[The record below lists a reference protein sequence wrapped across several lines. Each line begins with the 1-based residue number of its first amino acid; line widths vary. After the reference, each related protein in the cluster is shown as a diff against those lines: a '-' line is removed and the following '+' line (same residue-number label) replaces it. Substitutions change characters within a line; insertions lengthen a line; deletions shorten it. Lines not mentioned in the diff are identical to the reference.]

1 MNAATSTRTADRTAD
16 RTAAAR
22 TASGSRPAGTRS
34 AAAAAGAAA
43 GAKGADGAVEELCS
57 AVFASLRRKD
67 QRERGRQ
74 YVQGLLTA
82 EGRKSIRNIALQLDR
97 AGAAGGAGAAA
108 AEQSL
113 HHFIAA
119 STWDWQPIRAALAEY
134 LGRTAPLN
142 AWVAQPMAIPKGGE
156 HSVGA
161 GHRFDPHRGQ
171 MFRGQQAFGI
181 WYTSAPVVTPVGWR
195 LFLDEES
202 APASSQDSVQGCG
215 TGEEESYAGCAVS
228 GVLNA
233 VREARLPVRPVVLDV
248 RDIATRSTLHRFAE
262 ARVPV
267 VARIGAEARLL
278 VTDPRVPGFGA
289 GTMAARDVLQNV
301 RGLRMPVEWPD
312 PEVPGARRTSL
323 VAAVRVMVPDPA
335 QGRRR
340 EVLLFGEW
348 EAARRLPTQLW
359 VTDMVRTDPAALVR
373 MTKTALRVSAA
384 SAASVQRVGLRD
396 FSGRSLPGWHR
407 HVTLASVAH
416 AALCLAA
423 PAAAARPDA
432 PPAPVSRPAG
442 TPGAAPV
449 PVPVPVAV
457 AARAGALAAARA
469 RHPAAVRR
477 PALAAH

>member
-1 MNAATSTRTADRTAD
+1 MNAATRTRTAD

-22 TASGSRPAGTRS
+22 NASGSRPAGTRAAA
-34 AAAAAGAAA
+34 AAAAAGAE
-43 GAKGADGAVEELCS
+43 GAVEELCS

-119 STWDWQPIRAALAEY
+119 STWDWQPIRTALAEY

-171 MFRGQQAFGI
+171 MFRGQQAFGL

-202 APASSQDSVQGCG
+202 APAPSQDSVQVG

-262 ARVPV
+262 ARVPL

-335 QGRRR
+335 PGRRR

-359 VTDMVRTDPAALVR
+359 VTDMVRTDPGALVR

-384 SAASVQRVGLRD
+384 SAASVQRVGMRD

-423 PAAAARPDA
+423 PGAAELPAA

-442 TPGAAPV
+442 RTPDA
-449 PVPVPVAV
+449 VPVPVA
-457 AARAGALAAARA
+457 ARAVALAAARGQ
-469 RHPAAVRR
+469 RTAAVRR
-477 PALAAH
+477 PALAAL